1 MNLSVSAKSVLAKVS
16 GICGIPEIAIR
27 NRAGKRFLI
36 LMYHRVVPRG
46 RESDPM
52 QAGMYVEPDTFEM
65 HIRYL
70 ERHFQLIPFS
80 EKHFSS
86 RFDGTSPYSRP
97 ACILTF
103 DDGWRDFHAFAYPVL
118 KRHNVPATVFIPTR
132 YVGTEEWFWTDRLAL
147 LLTGVRTSTKR
158 ERQGNG
164 SGRAVSEN
172 IASLVGRYEERLEAA
187 IGMLKGLRDEEI
199 DEILSE
205 LKEGSAMESFPRCR
219 AFLNWDEIREM
230 KGSGL
235 VSFGS
240 HTHNHRI
247 LVHLEEEEIRNE
259 MTLSREILLREGAV
273 EPSFIPF
280 CYPNGNAN
288 GRIVEMVRENGYHAA
303 VSTDIGW
310 NREGSTP
317 FDLKRVPIHQDMTGT
332 REMFACRVAG
342 IL

>member
-1 MNLSVSAKSVLAKVS
+1 MNLSVSAKSILAKVS
-16 GICGIPEIAIR
+16 GICGIPETAIR

-46 RESDPM
+46 RESVPI
-52 QAGMYVEPDTFEM
+52 QAGMYVEPDTFDL

-80 EKHFSS
+80 EKHFAGHVG
-86 RFDGTSPYSRP
+86 GTSRYSRP

-103 DDGWRDFHAFAYPVL
+103 DDGWRDFHEFAYPVL
-118 KRHNVPATVFIPTR
+118 KRHNVPATVFLPTR

-147 LLTGVRTSTKR
+147 LLTGARTSAMR
-158 ERQGNG
+158 ERQRNG
-164 SGRAVSEN
+164 SGEAASER
-172 IASLVGRYEERLEAA
+172 IASLAGGFEERLEAA
-187 IGMLKGLRDEEI
+187 IGILKGLRDEEI
-199 DEILSE
+199 EEVLSE
-205 LKEGSAMESFPRCR
+205 LKEGSATGSFPRGR
-219 AFLNWDEIREM
+219 AFLNWEEIREM

-259 MTLSREILLREGAV
+259 MALSREILLREGAV

-303 VSTDIGW
+303 VSTGNGW
-310 NREGSTP
+310 NREGSSP
-317 FDLKRVPIHQDMTGT
+317 FDLKRVPIHQDMAGT